1 MLQLKSS
8 YPANKSRPLRE
19 RAMEVIPQMMVSWEY
34 VMSSWSARRSKR
46 RQVASSEPV
55 QMASPLGKNWGG
67 HTPSFNEVFL
77 RS

>member
-8 YPANKSRPLRE
+8 YPAKRRRPLRE

-34 VMSSWSARRSKR
+34 TMSSWSARRSNR

-55 QMASPLGKNWGG
+55 QMASPLGKNWRE
-67 HTPSFNEVFL
+67 HTLCFNEVSL
-77 RS
+77 